1 MRAAWSG
8 FLLRAAAAVVV
19 VVVVAI
25 AIAASIMGAA
35 LRCQLLLLFLA
46 VAMSIFEVHHAAV
59 VHPAR
64 QEDTATRLV

>member
-8 FLLRAAAAVVV
+8 FLLRAAA
-19 VVVVAI
+19 VVVAI

-46 VAMSIFEVHHAAV
+46 VAMSIFEVNHAAV

-64 QEDTATRLV
+64 QEDTTTRLV